1 MPSCQKTVFPRISIR
16 ETRRNPGFDSR
27 VHRPACPVFARCDRE
42 GARSLIAVLVE
53 SRRRRDMSP
62 RDMGC
67 ELHAE
72 NRFFAE
78 FRHGKGAGASAERE
92 RLQIALA

>member
-27 VHRPACPVFARCDRE
+27 VHRPACPVFARCGRE

-62 RDMGC
+62 RDVGC

-72 NRFFAE
+72 NRKVVAFERRDDFERSAQ
-78 FRHGKGAGASAERE
+78 ALLAS
-92 RLQIALA
+92 LATA